1 MMATVE
7 VPPSEDLVDLYRSQY
22 RSLVRLASLLLDDR
36 GASEEVVQDAFIR
49 VHQAWG
55 RIADPAKRAAYL
67 RSAVMNGARSRMRR
81 RVVRR
86 RLEPVGPPLTAASA
100 EADAMLAEE
109 HREVL
114 DSLRVLPTRQRE
126 CLVLRYYLDLADA
139 EIAATLGMS
148 VGSVKTH
155 VHRGMATLT
164 RRLEGRA

>member
-1 MMATVE
+1 
-7 VPPSEDLVDLYRSQY
+7 
-22 RSLVRLASLLLDDR
+22 
-36 GASEEVVQDAFIR
+36 
-49 VHQAWG
+49 
-55 RIADPAKRAAYL
+55 
-67 RSAVMNGARSRMRR
+67 
-81 RVVRR
+81 
-86 RLEPVGPPLTAASA
+86 
-100 EADAMLAEE
+100 MLAEE